1 MSMLSDY
8 IWPAGVKTA
17 QKLRIPELLYDRTDV
32 VVITDEAHR
41 SQYETLPL
49 SMRTPELQLVN
60 PDLTDNL
67 YAVIEAADL
76 DGEEEKKLERELGR

>member
-1 MSMLSDY
+1 M
-8 IWPAGVKTA
+8 
-17 QKLRIPELLYDRTDV
+17 

-41 SQYETLPL
+41 SQYDTLAL

-67 YAVIEAADL
+67 YALIKAADL